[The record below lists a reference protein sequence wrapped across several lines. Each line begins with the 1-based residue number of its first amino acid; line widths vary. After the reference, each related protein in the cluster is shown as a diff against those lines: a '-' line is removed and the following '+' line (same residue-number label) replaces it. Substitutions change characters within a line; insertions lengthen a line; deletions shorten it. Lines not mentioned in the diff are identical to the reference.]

1 MDEGARGDDPAHP
14 PLIFFPLGRSPYGH
28 FSAAFERDRPDAF
41 RTPAAAR
48 DARRACADA
57 WRKMP
62 EADRAPFE
70 ELAEAEL
77 RASAELNLW
86 GELWARREAARAA
99 GRDPAGVDES
109 TPEELDR
116 IAKNHLKGYQC
127 LSAFMHF
134 AIAARMPTTWALT
147 ELRGIGWPPS
157 PQHEAVNVKLKEAW
171 LEMTDA
177 ERAPFVERAAEQRR
191 AYVEWNNRGGWRGVF
206 AARRAKAIAGGAI
219 SSAQMRFDR
228 MRAAREAG
236 AAAAPAAA
244 GGADRSPRRAP
255 RAEPVAGNRA
265 KAAADRPP
273 VDEEMRAGL
282 ARTYRFIDQMQRFL
296 DRKRAAREAGAAGAP
311 AAGAP
316 AAGAPAAGAP
326 AAGVPAAGAAAF
338 ARARTP
344 RAELVARN
352 RTKAAAD
359 RPADEAIRA
368 VLARLARPGPA

>member
-1 MDEGARGDDPAHP
+1 
-14 PLIFFPLGRSPYGH
+14 LIFFPLGRSPYGH

-48 DARRACADA
+48 DARWACADA

-70 ELAEAEL
+70 ELAEAGL

-99 GRDPAGVDES
+99 GRDPAGRDPAGRDPAGRDPAGRDES

-157 PQHEAVNVKLKEAW
+157 PYYEAVNVKLKEAW

-228 MRAAREAG
+228 MRAARA
-236 AAAAPAAA
+236 
-244 GGADRSPRRAP
+244 
-255 RAEPVAGNRA
+255 
-265 KAAADRPP
+265 
-273 VDEEMRAGL
+273 
-282 ARTYRFIDQMQRFL
+282 
-296 DRKRAAREAGAAGAP
+296 AGAAGAVAGVP
-311 AAGAP
+311 AAGAV
-316 AAGAPAAGAP
+316 
-326 AAGVPAAGAAAF
+326 AGVPAAGAAAF

-352 RTKAAAD
+352 RARAAAD